1 METSNL
7 ILTAQF
13 CTHHNVEF
21 SFITALHNAG
31 LVEIIVVEDNQYLS
45 LEQLKD
51 IEKMI
56 AFHYELN
63 INIEGIEAIAN
74 LLKQINEL
82 QQELIMVKNKLRLY
96 EIE

>member
-1 METSNL
+1 MGTSNL

>member
-13 CTHHNVEF
+13 CTCHNVEV
-21 SFITALHNAG
+21 SFITALHDAG
-31 LVEIIVVEDNQYLS
+31 LIEIIVVEDDQYLS
-45 LEQLKD
+45 LEQLRD

-56 AFHYELN
+56 RFHYELD
-63 INIEGIEAIAN
+63 INIEGIDAIAN

-82 QQELIMVKNKLRLY
+82 QQELAIAKNKLRLY
-96 EIE
+96 DIE